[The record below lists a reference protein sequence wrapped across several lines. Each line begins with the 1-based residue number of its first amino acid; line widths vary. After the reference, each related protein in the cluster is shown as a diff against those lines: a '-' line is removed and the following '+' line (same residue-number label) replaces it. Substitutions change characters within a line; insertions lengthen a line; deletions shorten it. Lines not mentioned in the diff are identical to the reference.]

1 MIIEVDNDNL
11 NNKDL
16 PDKITREE
24 LTQEKLDELFSV
36 IDDVDFISWE
46 FERKLR
52 KRNIL

>member
-11 NNKDL
+11 NNKE
-16 PDKITREE
+16 ITQEE
-24 LTQEKLDELFSV
+24 LNELFSV
-36 IDDVDFISWE
+36 IDDTDFISWD

>member
-11 NNKDL
+11 NNKE
-16 PDKITREE
+16 I
-24 LTQEKLDELFSV
+24 TQEELDELFSV
-36 IDDVDFISWE
+36 IDDVDFISWD

>member
-16 PDKITREE
+16 QDEITLED
-24 LTQEKLDELFSV
+24 LDALFGDIARTS
-36 IDDVDFISWE
+36 DFISWE